1 MDKAEMRDVA
11 ETLVGNGITNMTDE
25 TGDFN
30 ANMQL
35 INDGFKMW
43 KQLEDVEPDEEE
55 LRRKKLQNKILEEE
69 LKEKEQKNAEHL
81 LDRDHELYMKNL
93 EKQEKELEKDAKI
106 YELVNRKKSEA
117 WDRGLKIAGI
127 AAPIVGALV
136 TTVAGIVIFKKK
148 SDMVNSTLKL
158 NTLLQEKGYMSGLT
172 NGKIVD
178 SQFNQLL
185 K

>member
-43 KQLEDVEPDEEE
+43 KQLDDVEPDEEE
-55 LRRKKLQNKILEEE
+55 LRRKKLQNDILEEE
-69 LKEKEQKNAEHL
+69 LKAKKEENNKL
-81 LDRDHELYMKNL
+81 FLDREHELFMQNE
-93 EKQEKELEKDAKI
+93 EKKRSSIEIALKSQELENNKNK
-106 YELVNRKKSEA
+106 EA

-127 AAPIVGALV
+127 AAPIVGALI
-136 TTVAGIVIFKKK
+136 TTVAGVVIFKKK
-148 SDMVNSTLKL
+148 SDMVNETLKL